1 MADIRQSDGRVLTMW
16 RWSPMSACRRH
27 YPGRTERAD
36 SLATAPSTS
45 AFPRL
50 QLGQLLHYQFRGL
63 LSVHSRYD
71 LQTRQVAYATLYTGG
86 SDGFV
91 TSTADP
97 IATGWSDPVPGRVLI
112 PAVDQRLFTAP

>member
-1 MADIRQSDGRVLTMW
+1 
-16 RWSPMSACRRH
+16 MSACRRH
-27 YPGRTERAD
+27 YPGRTEGAD